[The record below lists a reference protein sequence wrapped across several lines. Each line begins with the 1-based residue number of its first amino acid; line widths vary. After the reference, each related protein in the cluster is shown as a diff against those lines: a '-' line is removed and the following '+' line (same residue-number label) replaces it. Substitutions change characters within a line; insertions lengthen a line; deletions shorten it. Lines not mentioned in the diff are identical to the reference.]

1 MADNG
6 KHKAAALLKWLI
18 ISISLLIV
26 QPSLSITDSLNG
38 DWSLKTAVLR
48 DTPEADL
55 VVRTGDIDN
64 LNFGW
69 PEGFDPFSGQSSTP
83 AHSYPWTVD
92 QNDPSG
98 TDRIFVVS
106 SYNGTPPRGS

>member
-1 MADNG
+1 MAIPE
-6 KHKAAALLKWLI
+6 KHKAMTLLKWLI
-18 ISISLLIV
+18 ISISLFNI

-69 PEGFDPFSGQSSTP
+69 PGGLRSVFRPEHSGPLLSLDNRP
-83 AHSYPWTVD
+83 K
-92 QNDPSG
+92 
-98 TDRIFVVS
+98 
-106 SYNGTPPRGS
+106 